1 MTAVAHTTNG
11 GYSSASEIRLGIP
24 APDGGVYF
32 CGSSLFLP
40 DGKCPDMMNMW
51 PVGGV
56 LKTRPGQS
64 HPYGSFALPEFADGD
79 ETFTQTDVS
88 AASES
93 FHSAASRSF
102 YGSAV
107 YHCGKFILA
116 FDGKSAPRVIYGNAP
131 DCKSFFCEIGSMLY
145 LYTSD
150 EHLLS
155 VDKGFAVKVCE
166 PYVPTVMTDA
176 TTSLS
181 SFKTNE
187 DFNLLSRKITVEY
200 VSFSNQRA
208 LRLPYPADTAAGF
221 TLIRDGYKVTSA
233 SFDGEGFISIPGTL
247 TGDKL
252 VLTYT
257 VKAESEVC
265 RTGMIFGCT
274 FAESYGGTTVEGTRI
289 FLSGN
294 PDFPGYYF
302 RSELL
307 NPFYFKSTAYDIIGN
322 GNDRVTAFS
331 KQYGGLIVF
340 TERSIAKIVY
350 AFDEN
355 GADFTVREIN
365 SRIGC
370 DMPGSVA
377 LIDNRTVFAN
387 RSGGVYVIDTTDN
400 SDEMNVVPISEC
412 ILGDGA
418 RGLRSESEA
427 DSAAC
432 VSIDFG
438 GKYFL
443 FVSAHAYVWDYTAT
457 PYYSGISMREFGK
470 RFAWYIFGKMGVS
483 AVFGIGGEL
492 WFVKKC
498 EVLPTLFSEKNRNDF
513 GSPIVSYFRTK
524 EYNGGFPALYK
535 RAARAAFTL
544 TSRGNAHVKL
554 FVVCDGKRILAYP
567 TAIGR
572 FAWNTFGYGSFTWDA
587 GCFKRRLL
595 RTPANAGFRF
605 AVGAE
610 CTDGVFG
617 IADAE
622 VIFIKQP

>member
-1 MTAVAHTTNG
+1 MAHMTKG

-51 PVGGV
+51 SVGGV

-64 HPYGSFALPEFADGD
+64 HPYESFALPEFG
-79 ETFTQTDVS
+79 EGEESFTQTDVS
-88 AASES
+88 AAAES

-107 YHCGKFILA
+107 YHCGRFILA

-131 DCKSFFCEIGSMLY
+131 DCKSFFCEIGSVLY

-221 TLIRDGYKVTSA
+221 TLIRDGEYEVTSA

-252 VLTYT
+252 ALTYT
-257 VKAESEVC
+257 VKADSEVC
-265 RTGMIFGCT
+265 RTGMVFGCT
-274 FAESYGGTTVEGTRI
+274 FAESYGGTTIEGTRI

-294 PDFPGYYF
+294 PDFPGYYL

-432 VSIDFG
+432 VSIDSG

-443 FVSAHAYVWDYTAT
+443 FVGTHAYVWDYTAT

-470 RFAWYIFGKMGVS
+470 RFAWYVFGSMGIT
-483 AVFGIGGEL
+483 AVFELGGEL
-492 WFVKKC
+492 WFIKKD
-498 EVLPTLFSEKNRNDF
+498 EALPTLFSEKNRRDF
-513 GSPIVSYFRTK
+513 GSPITSHFCTK
-524 EYNGGFPALYK
+524 EYNVGFPALYK
-535 RAARAAFTL
+535 RAARASLTL
-544 TSRGNAHVKL
+544 TSHGKAD
-554 FVVCDGKRILAYP
+554 VVIFILCDGRKILEYP
-567 TAIGR
+567 ASAGR
-572 FAWNTFGYGSFTWDA
+572 FSWDTFGYGSFTWDA
-587 GCFKRRLL
+587 VFFKRRLF
-595 RTPANAGFRF
+595 RTPSNAGFRF
-605 AVGAE
+605 AVGAK

-617 IADAE
+617 AADAE
-622 VIFIKQP
+622 IIFKKQS